1 VVEWI
6 PWPTGIVGVVRGI
19 AMSRMRK
26 LSRQIS
32 VVALALI
39 SVTALLLATGLL
51 VYVDDSGGLPFEM
64 IEGDNAVPMADPNG
78 EEISDE
84 PGEQGANGINWEN
97 PSTVV
102 VASMIIVAIFV
113 FVWFLV
119 FRPRSE
125 GEEPAKEAEAEEPPV
140 CL

>member
-1 VVEWI
+1 MNRV
-6 PWPTGIVGVVRGI
+6 
-19 AMSRMRK
+19 RK

-51 VYVDDSGGLPFEM
+51 VYVDDNGGLPNTM
-64 IEGDNAVPMADPNG
+64 HVVDNGVPLEDPNG
-78 EEISDE
+78 EGSEE
-84 PGEQGANGINWEN
+84 PEGPGASWED
-97 PSTVV
+97 STTVV
-102 VASMIIVAIFV
+102 VTGMIIVAIFV

-119 FRPRSE
+119 FRPRPE
-125 GEEPAKEAEAEEPPV
+125 GEETPKTSSETSPEEPPMEPPV

>member
-1 VVEWI
+1 MNRV
-6 PWPTGIVGVVRGI
+6 
-19 AMSRMRK
+19 RK

-51 VYVDDSGGLPFEM
+51 VYVDDSGGLP
-64 IEGDNAVPMADPNG
+64 IEVIGDGVVPMADPNG
-78 EEISDE
+78 EMPEG
-84 PGEQGANGINWEN
+84 PGGQGINWED
-97 PSTVV
+97 STTLV
-102 VASMIIVAIFV
+102 VAGMIIVAIFV

-119 FRPRSE
+119 FRPRPE
-125 GEEPAKEAEAEEPPV
+125 VEEKTKEAEETEKSPVEPPV